1 MIRLKPSA
9 KALEENFT
17 FTLEENRLEL
27 VSRGED
33 EVVEEK
39 REDEV
44 AGGEK
49 PRHLRV
55 I

>member
-1 MIRLKPSA
+1 MIQLKPSA

-33 EVVEEK
+33 VEEK
-39 REDEV
+39 SEDEV
-44 AGGEK
+44 AEEK
-49 PRHLRV
+49 SLG
-55 I
+55 ITS